1 MELPEIGYT
10 KDFIATFGFVA
21 FAYLIY
27 TKKDLNKLKN
37 FLLISTLAG
46 FIVDGCFSLNP
57 KFHCMKV
64 GINTP
69 SIVFFIGGFL
79 LFIWYIYFL
88 IKE

>member
-1 MELPEIGYT
+1 MKLPEIGYT
-10 KDFIATFGFVA
+10 KDVIATFGFVA

-27 TKKDLNKLKN
+27 RKKDLNKLKN

-46 FIVDGCFSLNP
+46 FIVDGFFSLNP

-64 GINTP
+64 GINVP
-69 SIVFFIGGFL
+69 SIVFFTGGFL
-79 LFIWYIYFL
+79 MLVLYFYFL